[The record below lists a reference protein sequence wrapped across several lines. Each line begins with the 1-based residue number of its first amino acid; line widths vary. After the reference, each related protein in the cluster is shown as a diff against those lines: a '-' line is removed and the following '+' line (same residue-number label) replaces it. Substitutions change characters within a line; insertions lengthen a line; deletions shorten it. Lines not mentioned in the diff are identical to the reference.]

1 MRSATVNH
9 LAVPQGHGRRPLS
22 ASPGAPLSVRI
33 CLLAIATVSAFT
45 VSVNA
50 QAQQRKMPPAVVP
63 VETIEAKNVAIF
75 QTFPGT
81 TETNRS
87 VVVRAQVGGI
97 LEKRS
102 YTEGD
107 VVKKGD
113 TLFTIDP
120 RPFAAAVHQAEADKT
135 SAEAKLR
142 AAIRDWK
149 RISTLFKRGVASE
162 KDRDDAQSALEIA
175 QADVKVAEAKL
186 EQSKIDLR
194 YTKVVAPIRGIAG
207 LRSVATG
214 NLIQAGDRLMQIDQV
229 DPLQVVLTYSA
240 DNPFANSPALN
251 PTPSKPTKATIAG
264 HHDKNGNPIVG
275 EINYRAADV
284 DANTNTIKLRAVF
297 PNPGDAIRPNQFVRI
312 KVEVE
317 KRPNAIVIPETAIAS
332 GIRPG
337 SSAVY
342 VVGKDNHVKLTP
354 VELGP
359 SSAAGRIV
367 TKGLKVGQR
376 VVTDGLIKLRP
387 DAEIKPAGATKAK

>member
-9 LAVPQGHGRRPLS
+9 HAVPQGYGRRPLS
-22 ASPGAPLSVRI
+22 VSSGVTPSARL
-33 CLLAIATVSAFT
+33 CLLAMATVSALM
-45 VSVNA
+45 VSANV
-50 QAQQRKMPPAVVP
+50 QAQERKMPPAVVP
-63 VETIEAKNVAIF
+63 VETIEPKSVSIY

-81 TETNRS
+81 TEANRS

-102 YTEGD
+102 YTEGA
-107 VVKKGD
+107 VVDKGD

-135 SAEAKLR
+135 SAQAKLR

-162 KDRDDAQSALEIA
+162 KNRDDAQSALEIA
-175 QADVKVAEAKL
+175 QADVKVADAKL

-194 YTKVVAPIRGIAG
+194 YTKVIAPIHGIAG

-214 NLIQAGDRLMQIDQV
+214 NLIQSGDRLMQIDQV

-240 DNPFANSPALN
+240 DNPFADSPALN
-251 PTPSKPTKATIAG
+251 PTPNKPTKATIIG
-264 HHDKNGNPIVG
+264 HHDKDGKPIVG

-297 PNPGDAIRPNQFVRI
+297 PNPGDAIRPNQFVRV
-312 KVEVE
+312 KVQVE

-332 GIRPG
+332 GVRPG

-354 VELGP
+354 IELGP
-359 SSAAGRIV
+359 SSASGRIV
-367 TKGLKVGQR
+367 NKGLQAGQR

-387 DAEIKPAGATKAK
+387 GAEIKPAGTAKAK